1 MDGAEL
7 VGGMSNALFEAKSR
21 VVVLAKSRV
30 KSRTIRVPLPSVTM
44 ASGPSTDADK
54 IQFPDLVIGGSRR
67 RFYVGAADPIYK
79 FWNGSSYTQIDY
91 LEKDYCEGI
100 SFWYDA
106 TNVSQNYPYMPSGP
120 HVEIANI
127 GYLTG
132 PYHITVNVGSGWAF
146 TWFDGINTYT
156 HPYSL
161 ICRKD
166 YYAYK
171 DPASAGPPLYYY
183 EMFDVARIYG
193 PARGLV
199 FQYSGLAYR
208 NGGGP
213 DSARE
218 IVIPHGAYYVLQ
230 ATGDSIPL
238 IPYPVGQYNFP
249 ARAQFIPEKTFAD
262 YPQYFSAS
270 KDATDINIDSR
281 PI

>member
-7 VGGMSNALFEAKSR
+7 VGGMSNALLEAKSR

-44 ASGPSTDADK
+44 ASGPSSDADK
-54 IQFPDLVIGGSRR
+54 IQFPDLVIGDSRR

-91 LEKDYCEGI
+91 LENDYCSGV
-100 SFWYDA
+100 SFWYQA
-106 TNVSQNYPYMPSGP
+106 TNVSQNYPYVPSGP
-120 HVEIANI
+120 HVEIGNA
-127 GYLTG
+127 GYFTG
-132 PYHITVNVGSGWAF
+132 PYHITVNVGSGWGF

-156 HPYSL
+156 YPYSL
-161 ICRKD
+161 ICSKD

-171 DPASAGPPLYYY
+171 VPAAVGPPLYYNV
-183 EMFDVARIYG
+183 MFDVARIYG

-199 FQYSGLAYR
+199 FQYSGLAVR
-208 NGGGP
+208 NGSGP

-230 ATGDSIPL
+230 ATGDSIPF
-238 IPYPVGQYNFP
+238 IPYPVSQLSYP
-249 ARAQFIPEKTFAD
+249 AQAQFIPEKTFAD

>member
-1 MDGAEL
+1 
-7 VGGMSNALFEAKSR
+7 MSNALFEAKSR

-30 KSRTIRVPLPSVTM
+30 KSRTIRVPFPSVTM

-54 IQFPDLVIGGSRR
+54 IQFPDLVIGDSRR
-67 RFYVGAADPIYK
+67 RFYVGAADPIYRIR
-79 FWNGSSYTQIDY
+79 NGSDWTKFDY
-91 LEKDYCEGI
+91 LEESFRMDASTWEI
-100 SFWYDA
+100 SARYDGFIE
-106 TNVSQNYPYMPSGP
+106 TFNYTSNHWNNDPYFHYDTLPFGP
-120 HVEIANI
+120 GKIKTTAGV
-127 GYLTG
+127 
-132 PYHITVNVGSGWAF
+132 GWAYARDAAP
-146 TWFDGINTYT
+146 TTLLE
-156 HPYSL
+156 YSL
-161 ICRKD
+161 ICWKD
-166 YYAYK
+166 YYAYRL
-171 DPASAGPPLYYY
+171 PAAEGPPHYYDV
-183 EMFDVARIYG
+183 MFDVARIYG

-238 IPYPVGQYNFP
+238 IPYPVSQVPYR